1 MKFNDAVI
9 GTVLFIFSVTL
20 MLHVSVGWDWLV
32 HDGFTGFP
40 RAAPGKP
47 GPALFPFV
55 LGVLFC
61 ICSLILLARGVK
73 SHAPR
78 LEVKEWLTDRV
89 RLINW
94 LAVVVAIVTYQ
105 WVSEVIG
112 FLPMAVA
119 ILLALM
125 LLLGVR
131 LRTALPTSLLAS
143 LFIHTLF
150 VKFLLVP
157 LPWGLLDPIAW

>member
-9 GTVLFIFSVTL
+9 GAVLFVLSILL

-32 HDGFTGFP
+32 HNGFTGFP
-40 RAAPGKP
+40 RAAPGRP

-55 LGVLFC
+55 LGVLTWV
-61 ICSLILLARGVK
+61 CSVILLARGLRA
-73 SHAPR
+73 HQPR
-78 LEVKEWLTDRV
+78 VELQAWITDPA

-94 LAVVVAIVTYQ
+94 LAVVAAIVVYQ
-105 WVSEVIG
+105 WVSEFIG
-112 FLPMAVA
+112 FLPVAVVTLF
-119 ILLALM
+119 LLM
-125 LLLGVR
+125 KLLDVR
-131 LRTALPTSLLAS
+131 NRTALLTSVLAA

>member
-1 MKFNDAVI
+1 MKFSDAVI
-9 GTVLFIFSVTL
+9 GAVLFVLSILL

-32 HDGFTGFP
+32 HNGFTGFP

-55 LGVLFC
+55 LGALFF
-61 ICSLILLARGVK
+61 ICSVILLVRGLRA
-73 SHAPR
+73 HAPR
-78 LEVKEWLTDRV
+78 IELQAWITDRSRV
-89 RLINW
+89 INW
-94 LAVVVAIVTYQ
+94 LAVLAVIVVYQ
-105 WVSEVIG
+105 AASDFIG
-112 FLPMAVA
+112 FLPLAV
-119 ILLALM
+119 LALFLLM

-131 LRTALPTSLLAS
+131 VRIALPTAVLAA
-143 LFIHTLF
+143 LFIHTMF

>member
-9 GTVLFIFSVTL
+9 GAVLLLFSIAL
-20 MLHVSVGWDWLV
+20 MLHVSIGWDWLV

-47 GPALFPFV
+47 GPALFPFT
-55 LGVLFC
+55 LGILFLA
-61 ICSLILLARGVK
+61 CSLILLARGLR
-73 SHAPR
+73 SHVPR
-78 LEVKEWLTDRV
+78 LDVQAWMKDPA

-94 LAVVVAIVTYQ
+94 LAVVAAILVYQ
-105 WVSEVIG
+105 WVSEWLG

-119 ILLALM
+119 VLIALM
-125 LLLGVR
+125 KLLGVR
-131 LRTALPTSLLAS
+131 TRTALLTSVVAA

-150 VKFLLVP
+150 VKILLVP